1 VSDYPQLGEL
11 DVEIDGYG
19 LEQRRVEVGGGFFT
33 RVTTTVV
40 LRGGSQEGR
49 GEDVTYEAD
58 EHDDFPT
65 DLDLAG
71 RGTVAEVS
79 ARLEPHGLSDFR
91 RWAFESAL
99 LDLALRQAGRSLGD
113 VVGRAYR
120 PVRFVVSTR
129 AEIRLWLEA
138 DPSLE
143 FKLDPTG
150 EWTRELI
157 EELAGTDRVRVVDF
171 KSYYDGDWMGP
182 RPGVD
187 VYRNA
192 LELLPEAIVE
202 DPGFTDETRDL
213 LLEHADRLSFDAP
226 IHSVDDIQKLEV
238 EPRVLN
244 IKPSRFGTLERL
256 FTCLGY
262 SEERGMRLYG
272 GGQFELGVGRSQVQA
287 LASLYYAD
295 GPNDVAPSVYNE
307 LGPRPGLPS
316 SPLKPPERPRGF
328 SFEDR

>member
-1 VSDYPQLGEL
+1 VSDYPKLAEL
-11 DVEIDGYG
+11 EVSVDRYD
-19 LEQRRVEVGGGFFT
+19 LEQQRVEVGGGFFT

-40 LRGGSQEGR
+40 LRGGGEEGR

-58 EHDDFPT
+58 EHDGFPP

-71 RGTVAEVS
+71 RQTVADFS
-79 ARLEPHGLSDFR
+79 ARLEPHELSDFR
-91 RWAFESAL
+91 RWAFESAV

-113 VVGRAYR
+113 VVSRPYR

-129 AEIRLWLEA
+129 AEIRPWLEVN
-138 DPSLE
+138 PSLE

-171 KSYYDGDWMGP
+171 KSYYEGDWMGP

-202 DPGFTDETRDL
+202 DPGFTDETRNL
-213 LLEHADRLSFDAP
+213 LLRHADRLSFDAP
-226 IHSVDDIQKLEV
+226 IHSVEDVQALEA

-272 GGQFELGVGRSQVQA
+272 GGQFELGVGRSQIQA

-295 GPNDVAPSVYNE
+295 GPNDVAPSAYNE
-307 LGPRPGLPS
+307 GGPRPGLPS
-316 SPLKPPERPRGF
+316 SPIEPPTRPRGF
-328 SFEDR
+328 SLDDR

>member
-1 VSDYPQLGEL
+1 MSDYPKLAEL

-19 LEQRRVEVGGGFFT
+19 LEQSRVEVGGGFFT

-40 LRGGSQEGR
+40 LRGAGEEGR
-49 GEDVTYEAD
+49 GEDVTYEAED
-58 EHDDFPT
+58 HDTFPA

-71 RGTVAEVS
+71 RGTVADVS
-79 ARLEPHGLSDFR
+79 ARLEPHELSDFR

-113 VVGRAYR
+113 VVGRPYR

-129 AEIRLWLEA
+129 AEIRPWLEVN
-138 DPSLE
+138 PSLE

-150 EWTRELI
+150 EWSRELI
-157 EELAGTDRVRVVDF
+157 EQLAGTDRVRVVDF
-171 KSYYDGDWMGP
+171 KSYYEGDWMGS
-182 RPGVD
+182 RPGPD

-226 IHSVDDIQKLEV
+226 IHSVEDVEKLEV

-262 SEERGMRLYG
+262 SEEHGMRLYG
-272 GGQFELGVGRSQVQA
+272 GGQFELGVGRSQIQA
-287 LASLYYAD
+287 VASLYYAD
-295 GPNDVAPSVYNE
+295 GPNDVAPSAYNE
-307 LGPRPGLPS
+307 GGPRPGLPS
-316 SPLKPPERPRGF
+316 SPLRAPERPRGF
-328 SFEDR
+328 SFDGS